1 MKWRPPRYLALSVPL
16 LLLLVLVASVWL
28 QPDLNWSRTTQHAG
42 PAEVK
47 NARGAQSPAMDV
59 AALDAFDDWLA
70 GGKYSEE
77 LAQGVELAR
86 ARRAALKELIQN
98 DPQAALARAVPY
110 SVRKRLPEPVAALLE
125 APVST
130 VANLDVE
137 QACGGSE
144 RLSRRQH
151 WVMLDGQ
158 RVQAFTY
165 GARADVMT
173 KEKLSVHGIAIDEV
187 MAMLDDPL
195 RELSPEEVADAGF
208 TGRVVQLGE
217 RLFAVESDA
226 ALEAARQQLR
236 GTEEILG
243 PSALPAYRHLAAG
256 QMDGLYPLA
265 MQGGAGGSDDDLPPV
280 AFSPWTE
287 GGKTMLYIR
296 ARFADE
302 APTYEP
308 VSFTDAQTNQAM
320 AETFWK
326 ENSYGKSTLT
336 TTITTAVVT
345 LPKNGSEYVNNFFAL
360 REDAKAAALAANPAW
375 NHNNFNFY
383 TIVTNFAT
391 NNQGQGFNY
400 SGIAQVGGPG
410 SHLLRTFISVRT
422 ASHEYGHNLGL
433 NHSEYWLTDSPSPI
447 GRDSIPGGYV
457 GDTANDERIEYGHK
471 FAVMGG
477 QFDGAFEQGRAHYTA
492 GDKSK
497 LDWLANSNVITTTNS
512 GTYRL
517 FRHDVP
523 EPLLGSMSN
532 NVARAI
538 KIDLPATTP
547 PGISPPYKYWL
558 NYRWLTQDGIATTYL
573 RNGIQV
579 DWRRDDSQARSVML
593 DMTPYSRDSGPY
605 GANPGYSADNDDKE
619 DGVLLIGR
627 TFSDT
632 AAGIHFTPIARGTN
646 APNEW
651 LDIVINIGTQSNNI
665 APVISNFTVSNT
677 NPAVG
682 ANVNFAVTATDTNGD
697 TLAYHWDL
705 GDNSIQPSIL
715 NQPTRSKSWTNAGI
729 YTVRVEV
736 SDMKGGKT
744 TASQLIRVGSPTN
757 NGTIQGRVTQAGRPV
772 EGALVR
778 AGGINAWTESDGSY
792 VLAGL
797 PLGSATVSAA
807 KDGLSFTP
815 RFTNPVPV
823 TEFNAFGV
831 DFTAN
836 EPWTGGGGTVASI
849 RPYQLTLPVGFAAPF
864 TAQAFD
870 GSGNPVAFN
879 ATWSVSGGG
888 VINSNGVFHA
898 QSVGGPFVV
907 TAQDGS
913 VTATAAVTVVSA
925 AAGPS
930 TNGTWINSAGG
941 SWSTN
946 TNWAGGPP
954 GIIAGGANLTADF
967 NTLNIT
973 SDTTVNL
980 DAGRMIGNLVFGDT
994 TTASAGSWIV
1004 ANGTG
1009 GYLTLAG
1016 TNPTI
1021 TVNALGSGKFATITA
1036 QLHGLNG
1043 FTKTGSGNLL
1053 LNNSSNPISGAIVLS
1068 GGNLQLN
1075 SSSLRE
1081 ATTVAINSG
1090 TLVVATAT
1098 TNALGG
1104 TISFGGGTLQF
1115 NQSQATDYSARFSGA
1130 SNQAYR
1136 ISLSGTNEATFSNS
1150 LVGQGGSLTKLNTGK
1165 LILAASNTYTGGTL
1179 LSGGTLNFVHAAAL
1193 GTGPVSFAANAT
1205 LQAGV
1210 AATLT
1215 NALSVTNGVTGTLDS
1230 DSNNVTLGGILTGA
1244 GGLTKSGSGTLNIS
1258 GGGASN
1264 TLSGPITVSAGT
1276 LANDNINPSPG
1287 IQSLANMNG
1296 SITVAAGATFNFSQS
1311 FTADPLD
1318 NAITLSGPGNGGFG
1332 ALNLWRNATASGQ
1345 ITLAADSTISH
1356 NFNTATIAGSITGTN
1371 RNLTLTT
1378 TVTNQP
1384 GMTVSGPINLGTGG
1398 ITVQGVANSGDFS
1411 IRLSGANTYTGETH
1425 VMSGTLMLSGSS
1437 RIDDSATV
1445 RVASGAVLH
1454 LDFSGT
1460 DSIGALVL
1468 DGQPVPNGSYGSLTS
1483 TATNKSAYF
1492 QGAGI
1497 LQVGPANDYAAW
1509 AALHGVTGGAGG
1521 DHDNDGVANLIE
1533 YALVDG
1539 GERGVLSGTTITFTK
1554 RGAPYG
1560 NDLTYIIEVS
1570 GTLQPGSWSAVVTH
1584 GPAQLA
1590 TPISYDLA
1598 PGPGNPK
1605 KFARLK
1611 VVQNH

>member
-1 MKWRPPRYLALSVPL
+1 M
-16 LLLLVLVASVWL
+16 
-28 QPDLNWSRTTQHAG
+28 
-42 PAEVK
+42 
-47 NARGAQSPAMDV
+47 
-59 AALDAFDDWLA
+59 DAFDAWLA
-70 GGKYSEE
+70 GGRHSEE
-77 LAQGVELAR
+77 LAQGIELAK
-86 ARRAALKELIQN
+86 ARRAALKTLIKE

-110 SVRKRLPEPVAALLE
+110 DLRQRLPGPVAAWLE
-125 APVST
+125 KPVST
-130 VANLDVE
+130 VTNLDVE
-137 QACGGSE
+137 QACGGPGGQ
-144 RLSRRQH
+144 SRRQT

-158 RVQAFTY
+158 RVQAFSY
-165 GARADVMT
+165 GDRAEVMT

-195 RELSPEEVADAGF
+195 RELSAEETADSGF
-208 TGRVVQLGE
+208 TGRVVQLGN
-217 RLFAVESDA
+217 RLFAVETDA
-226 ALEAARQQLR
+226 ALEAARKQLR

-243 PSALPAYRHLAAG
+243 PSALPAYRKLAEG
-256 QMDGLYPLA
+256 RMDGLYPLA
-265 MQGGAGGSDDDLPPV
+265 MQNGAGGSDDDLPPV
-280 AFSPWTE
+280 AFSAWTE
-287 GGKTMLYIR
+287 GAKTMLYIR

-302 APTYEP
+302 APAYEP
-308 VSFTDAQTNQAM
+308 VSFTEAQTNQAL

-336 TTITTAVVT
+336 TTITTTVVT
-345 LPKNGSEYVNNFFAL
+345 LPKNGSEYVNNFGTLLADA
-360 REDAKAAALAANPAW
+360 RAAAKAANPVDW
-375 NHNNFNFY
+375 DHEDFDFY

-447 GRDSIPGGYV
+447 GRDSTPGGYA

-477 QFDGAFEQGRAHYTA
+477 QFGGAFEEGRAHYTA
-492 GDKSK
+492 GDKSR
-497 LDWLANSNVITTTNS
+497 LDWLAQTNGDVVSTTNS

-523 EPLLGSMSN
+523 EALLGSMSN

-579 DWRRDDSQARSVML
+579 DWRRDDAQSRSVML
-593 DMTPYSRDSGPY
+593 DMTPYSHDSGPY
-605 GANPGYSADNDDKE
+605 GATPGYSADNDDKE

-651 LDIVINIGTQSNNI
+651 LDIVINIGTQATNA

-682 ANVNFAVTATDTNGD
+682 ANVNFAVSATDTNGD
-697 TLAYHWDL
+697 TLAYHWDM

-715 NQPTRSKSWTNAGI
+715 NQATRSKSWTNAGF

-744 TASQLIRVGSPTN
+744 TASQLIRVGSPTD
-757 NGTIQGRVTQAGRPV
+757 NGTIHGRVTQAGRPV

-778 AGGINAWTESDGSY
+778 AGAISAWTESNGSY

-797 PLGSATVSAA
+797 PIGSTTVTAV
-807 KDGLSFTP
+807 KDGLTFTP
-815 RFTNPVPV
+815 RFTNPVAI
-823 TEFNAFGV
+823 TDFNAFGI

-864 TAQAFD
+864 AAQAFD

-879 ATWSVSGGG
+879 PSWSVSGG

-907 TAQDGS
+907 TAQDGA

-925 AAGPS
+925 TAGPS

-980 DAGRMIGNLVFGDT
+980 DGGRMIGNLVFGDT

-1043 FTKTGSGNLL
+1043 FTKTGAGNLL
-1053 LNNSSNPISGAIVLS
+1053 LNNSSNAISGALVLS
-1068 GGNLQLN
+1068 GGNIQLN
-1075 SSSLRE
+1075 SSSLRN

-1090 TLVVATAT
+1090 TLVVATST
-1098 TNALGG
+1098 TNAVGG
-1104 TISFGGGTLQF
+1104 LISFGGGTMQF
-1115 NQSQATDYSARFSGA
+1115 NSTPATDYSANFSTGTD
-1130 SNQAYR
+1130 QAYR
-1136 ISLSGTNEATFSNS
+1136 INLTSTNQATFSNS
-1150 LVGQGGSLTKLNTGK
+1150 LVSQGGSLTKLGSGR
-1165 LILAASNTYTGGTL
+1165 LILAASNTYNAGTA
-1179 LSGGTLNFVHAAAL
+1179 LSGGTLTLASTSAL
-1193 GTGPVSFAANAT
+1193 GSGPVSFTANAT
-1205 LQAGV
+1205 LQAG
-1210 AATLT
+1210 LT
-1215 NALSVTNGVTGTLDS
+1215 APLSNALSVTNGVTGTLDS
-1230 DSNNVTLGGILTGA
+1230 DSNNVTLSGNLTGA
-1244 GGLTKSGSGTLNIS
+1244 GGLTKTGSGTLNIS

-1264 TLSGPITVSAGT
+1264 TLSGPITISAGT
-1276 LANDNINPSPG
+1276 LANDNVNPNPG

-1296 SITVAAGATFNFSQS
+1296 SITVAAGATLNFSQS

-1318 NAITLSGPGNGGFG
+1318 NAITLSGSGNGGFG
-1332 ALNLWRNATASGQ
+1332 ALNLWRNATNTGQ

-1356 NFNTATIAGSITGTN
+1356 NFNNATIAGSITGTN
-1371 RNLTLTT
+1371 RNLTLAT

-1384 GMTVSGPINLGTGG
+1384 GLTVSGPISLGNGG
-1398 ITVQGVANSGDFS
+1398 ITVQGVANSGTFS
-1411 IRLSGANTYTGETH
+1411 VRLTGSNNYTGETH
-1425 VMSGTLMLSGSS
+1425 VTSGTLMLSGSS
-1437 RIDDSATV
+1437 RIDDSGTV
-1445 RVASGAVLH
+1445 RIVNGAVLH
-1454 LDFSGT
+1454 LDFAGT
-1460 DSIGALVL
+1460 DNISTLVL
-1468 DGQPVPNGSYGSLTS
+1468 DGVTMPAGTYGSLSS

-1497 LQVGPANDYAAW
+1497 LQIGAAENYASW
-1509 AALHGVTGGAGG
+1509 AALNGVTGGSTG
-1521 DHDNDGVANLIE
+1521 DHDKDGVANLVE
-1533 YALVDG
+1533 YALIDG
-1539 GERGVLSGTTITFTK
+1539 GERGVLSGTVITFTK

-1560 NDLTYIIEVS
+1560 EDLTYIIEIS
-1570 GTLQPGSWSAVVTH
+1570 ETLQPGSWAPVVTH
-1584 GPAQLA
+1584 GPAQLGMP
-1590 TPISYDLA
+1590 TISYDLA
-1598 PGPGNPK
+1598 PGPGTSR
-1605 KFARLK
+1605 KFARLR
-1611 VVQNH
+1611 VVQAP